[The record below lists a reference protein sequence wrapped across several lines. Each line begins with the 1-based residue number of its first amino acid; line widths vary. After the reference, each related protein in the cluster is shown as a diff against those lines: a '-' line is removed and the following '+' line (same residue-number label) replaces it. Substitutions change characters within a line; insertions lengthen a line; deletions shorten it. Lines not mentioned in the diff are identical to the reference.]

1 MERDF
6 KEDVKID
13 PNNLE
18 KEWLEQ
24 PSLYVY
30 YAEAHADALHQ
41 RDLAKSR
48 MDYTYS
54 KLYSKVK
61 KDWDKHFDSKPTE
74 SALKEYILKNATFKK
89 AEKVL
94 INAARD
100 ANILAGAKT
109 AMDHRKRALENLVSL
124 RISGFHSDP
133 STSRVKTGM
142 RQVEKKK
149 FTKRQRRQSS

>member
-1 MERDF
+1 MDRDF
-6 KEDVKID
+6 KEDVKIN
-13 PNNLE
+13 PNRLE
-18 KEWLEQ
+18 EEWIEQ

-54 KLYSKVK
+54 MMYSDVK
-61 KDWDKHFDSKPTE
+61 KNWEKHFDKQPTE
-74 SALKEYILKNATFKK
+74 AALKEFILKNTKYKK
-89 AEKVL
+89 AERVL
-94 INAARD
+94 IDAAKN

-124 RISGFHSDP
+124 KISGFHSEP
-133 STSRVKTGM
+133 SANRIKAGM

-149 FTKRQRRQSS
+149 YTKKQRK